1 VVGADPTPRRAQEPI
16 PPFPYEEEQVRY
28 ENRAARV
35 TLAGT
40 LTKPLTEGPFPAAL
54 LITGSG
60 PHDRNETV
68 LGHRPFLVLADHLTR
83 RGIAVLRSDDRGVG
97 ESTGDFAAAAA
108 DDFAADALAAVEF
121 LQGRSDV
128 RTDRIGLIGH
138 SDGGVIAPMLAADS
152 PGVAWI
158 AMLAGP
164 GVPGDQLLLEQNDL
178 ISAAMGV
185 PENVRAQTKELNRAI
200 YAVVRREADDSVA
213 RREIEQLI
221 DEHAALVSAAANT
234 GGEELLAQL
243 RAEISRLTGPWFR
256 DFLSHDPGPTLSKV
270 KVPVLAL
277 NGELDLQVPPGLNL
291 PAIVAALETGGN
303 ADYAAVKLPRLN
315 HLFQTATTG
324 SPAEYAAI
332 EETFALAAL
341 RTISDWIARRV

>member
-1 VVGADPTPRRAQEPI
+1 VPGPDPTPRRPQDPI
-16 PPFPYEEEQVRY
+16 PPYPYEEEQARY

-40 LTKPLTEGPFPAAL
+40 LTKPRAEGRFPAAL
-54 LITGSG
+54 LLTGSG

-83 RGIAVLRSDDRGVG
+83 HGIAVLRSDDRGVG

-108 DDFAADALAAVEF
+108 DDFAADALAAVDF
-121 LQGRSDV
+121 LKGRSDV
-128 RTDRIGLIGH
+128 RADGIGLIGH
-138 SDGGVIAPMLAADS
+138 SDGGVIAPKVAAES
-152 PGVAWI
+152 PDVGWI
-158 AMLAGP
+158 VMLAGP
-164 GVPGDQLLLEQNDL
+164 GVPGDRLLLEQNDL

-185 PENVRAQTKELNRAI
+185 PDDVRAPIRELNRAI
-200 YAVVRREADDSVA
+200 YGVVMREVDNSVA
-213 RREIEQLI
+213 QREIEQLI
-221 DEHAALVSAAANT
+221 NQHAALVSAASET

-243 RAEISRLTGPWFR
+243 RGQIPRLTGPWFR
-256 DFLSHDPGPTLSKV
+256 DFLGYDPGPALRNV

-277 NGELDLQVPPGLNL
+277 NGELDLQVPPALNL
-291 PAIVAALETGGN
+291 PAIVAALEKGAN

-332 EETFALAAL
+332 EETFAPVAL
-341 RTISDWIARRV
+341 GAVSDWISWRF

>member
-1 VVGADPTPRRAQEPI
+1 MVGGDPTPRRAQEPI

-28 ENRAARV
+28 ENRAAQV

-40 LTKPLTEGPFPAAL
+40 LTKPRTDGPFPSAL

-60 PHDRNETV
+60 PHDRNETL

-83 RGIAVLRSDDRGVG
+83 HGIAVLRSDDRGVG

-108 DDFAADALAAVEF
+108 DDFAADAGAAVEF
-121 LQGRSDV
+121 LKGRSDV
-128 RTDRIGLIGH
+128 RADGIGLVGH

-152 PGVAWI
+152 PDVAWI

-178 ISAAMGV
+178 ISAAMGL
-185 PENVRAQTKELNRAI
+185 PADVRAQTKELNRAI

-213 RREIEQLI
+213 QREIRQMI
-221 DEHAALVSAAANT
+221 DEHAALVTAAAHG

-243 RAEISRLTGPWFR
+243 RSQIPRLTGPWFR
-256 DFLSHDPGPTLSKV
+256 DFLGHDPGPTLSNV

-291 PAIVAALETGGN
+291 PAIVAALEKGSN
-303 ADYAAVKLPRLN
+303 SDYAAVKLPRLN

-332 EETFALAAL
+332 EETFAPVAL
-341 RTISDWIARRV
+341 GAISDWISRRL